1 MEYTYVPKQITQSQ
15 SNKITDQAFGPDN
28 TFGRKDWNDTTTAA
42 FNYLVHQQDNALA
55 VDLMNYQNR
64 YNSPQNQMLL
74 RQAAGINPYS
84 DYAVQA
90 GASPNVS
97 SSPAFRSQGTQAKR
111 QQLAMQ
117 QIGTFLN
124 SLETGQKI
132 YDYITYGRDLS
143 KYQLD
148 AAIGRSGILSE
159 QIQQE
164 VMRTGML
171 AWMLGYPG
179 YDAIGNSPYGQRY
192 SAQTQSYEAQQQRVD
207 AYKKQINYLVDNLYP
222 SQKERNEALKQ
233 LDEQKYG
240 IQEASYGAVVG
251 INTGNKT
258 ADGILQFLIL
268 SLRELLHFGFS
279 GRMF

>member
-1 MEYTYVPKQITQSQ
+1 MEFTYVPKSLNQSK
-15 SNKITDQAFGPDN
+15 SNRLTTQAFGPDTTMN
-28 TFGRKDWNDTTTAA
+28 GQDWSDTETAA

-97 SSPAFRSQGTQAKR
+97 SSPSFRSQGTQAKR
-111 QQLAMQ
+111 DQLANQ

-124 SLETGQKI
+124 ALEVGQKI
-132 YDYITYGRDLS
+132 TDYMMYGRDLS
-143 KYQLD
+143 KYQVD
-148 AAIGRSGILSE
+148 AAVGRSGILSE
-159 QIQQE
+159 QLQQE
-164 VMRTGML
+164 VMRTGMQ
-171 AWMLGYPG
+171 AWMLGYEG
-179 YDAIGNSPYGQRY
+179 YDPIGASPYGERY
-192 SAQTQSYEAQQQRVD
+192 QAQTQGYKAQQQRVD
-207 AYKKQINYLVDNLYP
+207 AYVKQINYLVDNLYP